1 MPMSFSF
8 RRIAAG
14 ALVALPALAGCASVP
29 PPVDQLAVS
38 RAAVDQA
45 RAGGA
50 VAAAPADYERALQR
64 LQAAEAANRD
74 ERYREARRLAEE
86 AEVDARAALAK
97 ADAEKSRQALAEVE
111 RSLQA
116 LRNEAQRG
124 PR

>member
-1 MPMSFSF
+1 MPSSSPASRFVV
-8 RRIAAG
+8 G
-14 ALVALPALAGCASVP
+14 ALLTLPVFAGCASVP
-29 PPVDQLAVS
+29 PPIDQLAVS

-50 VAAAPADYERALQR
+50 VAAAPADYERARER
-64 LQAAEAANRD
+64 LLAAEAANRD
-74 ERYREARRLAEE
+74 ERYREARRLAQE

-97 ADAEKSRQALAEVE
+97 ADAEKSRQALAEIE

-124 PR
+124 AR